1 MRTLPCTLTNSTPF
15 RSNAVAKAREQ
26 KKYSCDDWLG
36 RINAMSRV
44 LHHAKSVD
52 TAAAALRY
60 VAYQHSRQGG
70 WAIALHEAYESNFVH
85 YDFIQF
91 GK

>member
-1 MRTLPCTLTNSTPF
+1 
-15 RSNAVAKAREQ
+15 
-26 KKYSCDDWLG
+26 
-36 RINAMSRV
+36 MSRV